1 MNLVDCNLPIFEQN
15 AVAASQMQNAAQPGP
30 RIERCEFEQL
40 LQRAMEILNARELK
54 AQLKT
59 AALASAV

>member
-1 MNLVDCNLPIFEQN
+1 MNLVDCNLPIVEQN
-15 AVAASQMQNAAQPGP
+15 AVAASQMQKAAQQGP

-40 LQRAMEILNARELK
+40 LQRAMEILNVRELE

-59 AALASAV
+59 PAWTSAV